1 METRFLM
8 ATQKVLSEVT
18 GQVWKMLAK
27 VGDTVQ
33 EEDQLMILESMKMEI
48 PVLAPS
54 AGKVIELLA
63 DEGDVVDE
71 GAVVAVIQF

>member
-1 METRFLM
+1 M